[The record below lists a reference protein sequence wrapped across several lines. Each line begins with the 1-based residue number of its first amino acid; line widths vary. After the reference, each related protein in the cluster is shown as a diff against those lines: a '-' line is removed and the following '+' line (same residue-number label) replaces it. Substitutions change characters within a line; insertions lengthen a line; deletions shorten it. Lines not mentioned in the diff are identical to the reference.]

1 MERNALKNDEA
12 RMTKSSPMMADLRYA
27 IRMLAKSP
35 AFTFIA
41 ATYLPARRAMKVN
54 PITALREP

>member
-1 MERNALKNDEA
+1 
-12 RMTKSSPMMADLRYA
+12 MADLRYA

-41 ATYLPARRAMKVN
+41 ATYLPARMKVN